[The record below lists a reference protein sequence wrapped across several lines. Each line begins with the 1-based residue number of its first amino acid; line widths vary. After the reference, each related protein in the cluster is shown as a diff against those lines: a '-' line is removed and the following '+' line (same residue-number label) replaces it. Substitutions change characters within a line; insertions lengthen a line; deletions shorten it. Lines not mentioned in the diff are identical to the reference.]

1 VAKLLDDLR
10 RAAFILILKTPQDL
24 NFSLR
29 KGKNAGCGVLKF
41 GERFDFM
48 AEHGYPFVHHH

>member
-1 VAKLLDDLR
+1 
-10 RAAFILILKTPQDL
+10 L